1 MVWQYK
7 APYRIGQGSGST
19 TTAGGLVFH
28 GEPDGNFVAFDAK
41 SGEELWRFQSGYG
54 ADAGP
59 MVYEVDGEEYVAI
72 PTGGN
77 QGMLSKNGDAVWAF
91 SLNGQLGPQLGPP
104 PPQKVAGPAGPL
116 RDDVTEVK
124 IGNNNMEYVYS
135 PSRVRVKAGTILT
148 FTNAGD
154 TPHTATSFESGKV
167 GTWDTGVL
175 SSGES
180 KTITFD
186 KPGTYFY
193 ICTPHP
199 WMYGQIVV
207 E

>member
-1 MVWQYK
+1 
-7 APYRIGQGSGST
+7 
-19 TTAGGLVFH
+19 
-28 GEPDGNFVAFDAK
+28 
-41 SGEELWRFQSGYG
+41 
-54 ADAGP
+54 

-77 QGMLSKNGDAVWAF
+77 QGMLSKNGDVVWAF
-91 SLNGQLGPQLGPP
+91 SLKGRLGPELGPP
-104 PPQKVAGPAGPL
+104 PPQKVAGPAGPVAEAA
-116 RDDVTEVK
+116 DTIK
-124 IGNNNMEYVYS
+124 IGANNMEYVYL
-135 PSRVRVKAGTILT
+135 PSRDRIKAGTTIT

-167 GTWDTGVL
+167 GNWDTGVL
-175 SSGES
+175 NSGES
-180 KTITFD
+180 KTVKFD

-199 WMYGQIVV
+199 WMYGQIIV